1 MQGLTGR
8 QIEVIRAIVSE
19 YVLTGFPVAS
29 KILVDKFGFEFS
41 PATVRK
47 EMSVL
52 EQMGYLKSPHTSA
65 GRIPTDFAFQYYIN
79 ELIGLYEITYT
90 EKQQLESFY
99 QSAKL
104 RLETLLKGTAHM
116 LAMTSCYLGVV
127 LSPQAQSSIIK
138 RIELVSVIENLV
150 LIVLVTGTGTV
161 YQQRMQLSKSVS
173 QEDLYKVSRFLN
185 QELKGRE
192 LLEFQS
198 KGLSEI
204 TQGTNALG
212 DLAEIAVQVAQ
223 YVVFNPPRQTL
234 YCQGETSLYNEIY
247 AQLPD
252 KDYADSVV
260 QFLSNEDTIIDI
272 FGRLKNM
279 GSVTAKV
286 GIEVDGREIYGISV
300 LGRGYSVGG
309 KKVGALGVIGMTR
322 MPYEKIIPTLEYSAQ
337 MLSDVMVE
345 QTLTGSNNTHIDPDN
360 KLINPKAIQSGGDW
374 LLD

>member
-41 PATVRK
+41 TATVRK

>member
-116 LAMTSCYLGVV
+116 LAMTSSYLGVV

-161 YQQRMQLSKSVS
+161 YQQRLQLSKSVS

-260 QFLSNEDTIIDI
+260 QFLSKEGTIIDI

-345 QTLTGSNNTHIDPDN
+345 QTLTGSNNTYMEPDN

>member
-116 LAMTSCYLGVV
+116 LAMTSSYLGVV

-204 TQGTNALG
+204 TQGTNTLG

-345 QTLTGSNNTHIDPDN
+345 QTLTGSNNTYIDPDN

>member
-116 LAMTSCYLGVV
+116 LAMTSSYLGVV

-345 QTLTGSNNTHIDPDN
+345 QTLTGSNNTYIDPDN

>member
-1 MQGLTGR
+1 MQGLTDR

-29 KILVDKFGFEFS
+29 KILVDKCGFEFS

-90 EKQQLESFY
+90 QKQQLESFY

-116 LAMTSCYLGVV
+116 LAITSSYLGVV

-138 RIELVSVIENLV
+138 RIELVSVIENVV

-198 KGLSEI
+198 KGLNEI
-204 TQGTNALG
+204 TEGTAALG

-223 YVVFNPPRQTL
+223 YLIYNPPRQTL
-234 YCQGETSLYNEIY
+234 YCEGETSLYNEIY
-247 AQLPD
+247 SQIPD
-252 KDYADSVV
+252 KDYADSIVR
-260 QFLSNEDTIIDI
+260 FLSNEEAIIDI
-272 FGRLKNM
+272 FGKLKNM

-345 QTLTGSNNTHIDPDN
+345 QTLTGSANSYIDPKN

>member
-116 LAMTSCYLGVV
+116 LAMTSSYLGVV

-204 TQGTNALG
+204 TQGTNTLG

-279 GSVTAKV
+279 GSVTAMV

-345 QTLTGSNNTHIDPDN
+345 QTLTGSNNTYIDPDN

>member
-116 LAMTSCYLGVV
+116 LAMTSSYLGVV

-185 QELKGRE
+185 QELKGR
-192 LLEFQS
+192 
-198 KGLSEI
+198 
-204 TQGTNALG
+204 
-212 DLAEIAVQVAQ
+212 
-223 YVVFNPPRQTL
+223 
-234 YCQGETSLYNEIY
+234 
-247 AQLPD
+247 
-252 KDYADSVV
+252 
-260 QFLSNEDTIIDI
+260 
-272 FGRLKNM
+272 
-279 GSVTAKV
+279 
-286 GIEVDGREIYGISV
+286 V
-300 LGRGYSVGG
+300 LGAVAGTPIQIIRVRQ
-309 KKVGALGVIGMTR
+309 KPQDTR
-322 MPYEKIIPTLEYSAQ
+322 
-337 MLSDVMVE
+337 
-345 QTLTGSNNTHIDPDN
+345 
-360 KLINPKAIQSGGDW
+360 
-374 LLD
+374 

>member
-1 MQGLTGR
+1 MQGLTSR

-41 PATVRK
+41 TATVRK

-65 GRIPTDFAFQYYIN
+65 GRVPTDFAFQYYIN

-90 EKQQLESFY
+90 EKQKLESFY

-116 LAMTSCYLGVV
+116 LAMTSSYLGVV

-198 KGLSEI
+198 KGLNEI

-223 YVVFNPPRQTL
+223 YLVFNPPKQTL

-252 KDYADSVV
+252 KDYAESVIR
-260 QFLSNEDTIIDI
+260 FLSNEETIIDV

-337 MLSDVMVE
+337 MLSDVMVD
-345 QTLTGSNNTHIDPDN
+345 QTLPGSNTFDDTGN

>member
-116 LAMTSCYLGVV
+116 LAMTSSYLGVV

-204 TQGTNALG
+204 THGTNALG

-345 QTLTGSNNTHIDPDN
+345 QTLTGSNNTYIDPDN

>member
-116 LAMTSCYLGVV
+116 LAMTSSYLGVV

-138 RIELVSVIENLV
+138 RIELVSVIENLL

-345 QTLTGSNNTHIDPDN
+345 QTLTGSNNTYIDPDN